1 MTSPQ
6 KTPLEGYVVVD
17 LATMVAAP
25 YCASILGEFGADVIK
40 VEMPGRGDMLR
51 SFGAISGTGSS
62 FNWLSEARNKK
73 SITLDLRKPDGAALA
88 RRLLERADVVTE
100 NFRPGTL
107 EKWGLGYEALKA
119 VKSDLVLV
127 SVSAYGQFGPH
138 KDRPGYARIAHGF
151 SGLAHLSGEP
161 DGPPA
166 VPGASALGDYV
177 AGVYAALGALLA
189 LTARDR
195 FGIGQQVDVSLYE
208 GMFRM
213 LDDLVPI
220 YAKYGV
226 VRDRL
231 GADSTSAVPHSNYR
245 TKDQRWVSIAC
256 SNDRMF
262 ARLASAMGR
271 LDLLEPG
278 RFALVTD
285 RIAHRSEV
293 NRVVADWVET
303 WTSDEVIEHGLA
315 ADVPIGPINNIADLF
330 EDEHV
335 RERGNLVSVD
345 APGEGEVVVPNVVP
359 RLTETPGHVNTLG
372 PTLGQ
377 HNKEVYCDWLGLS
390 TRELDDLREREII

>member
-1 MTSPQ
+1 MTTEQ
-6 KTPLEGYVVVD
+6 TTPLQGYVVLD

-40 VEMPGRGDMLR
+40 VEMPGRGDLLR
-51 SFGAISGTGSS
+51 LFGPVSGTGSS
-62 FNWLSEARNKK
+62 FNWLSEGRNKK
-73 SITLDLRKPDGAALA
+73 SITLDLRKPEGAALA
-88 RRLLERADVVTE
+88 RRMIERADVVTE

-107 EKWGLGYEALKA
+107 EKWGLGYDALKV

-161 DGPPA
+161 DRAPV

-177 AGVYAALGALLA
+177 AGVYAALGTMLA

-213 LDDLVPI
+213 LDDLVPV
-220 YAKYGV
+220 YAKYGI

-231 GADSTSAVPHSNYR
+231 GPDSTSAVPHSNYK
-245 TKDQRWVSIAC
+245 TKDGRWVSIAC

-278 RFALVTD
+278 CFARVSD
-285 RIAHRSEV
+285 RIAHRDEV
-293 NRVVADWVET
+293 NRIVGDWVAT
-303 WTSDEVIEHGLA
+303 WTSDEVVQRCLA
-315 ADVPIGPINNIADLF
+315 ADVPIGPINTIADIF

-345 APGEGEVVVPNVVP
+345 APGEGPVVVPNVVP
-359 RLTETPGHVNTLG
+359 RLTETPGRVNSLG

-377 HNKEVYCDWLGLS
+377 HNEEIYCEWLGLS
-390 TRELDDLREREII
+390 TREFEDLRAREII